1 MDHVKDAKQPQELI
15 KAVRSAI
22 GAKQYGYDKLLGDL
36 VVKAATEIMPVNPK
50 NFNVDSVRV
59 VKIMGGSIYDS
70 RVVRGMVF
78 HREPEGIVVGGVE
91 ICLGC
96 RSWRLCLLGDIKRV
110 MKAKVAIFNC
120 AMDIQ
125 QTETKGTVLL
135 KNAKD
140 LLSFSKGEEQE
151 LEKQFR
157 EIKESG
163 VNVLVT
169 GSGIGDL
176 ALHFINRMG
185 LMVIK
190 ILSKFELRRLSK
202 VTGATVMTRLVCV

>member
-1 MDHVKDAKQPQELI
+1 M
-15 KAVRSAI
+15 AI
-22 GAKQYGYDKLLGDL
+22 HSHPLAND
-36 VVKAATEIMPVNPK
+36 I
-50 NFNVDSVRV
+50 
-59 VKIMGGSIYDS
+59 I
-70 RVVRGMVF
+70 
-78 HREPEGIVVGGVE
+78 
-91 ICLGC
+91 
-96 RSWRLCLLGDIKRV
+96 GDIKRV
-110 MKAKVAIFNC
+110 MKAKVAIYNC

-125 QTETKGTVLL
+125 HTETKGTVLL
-135 KNAKD
+135 KNAGD

-151 LEKQFR
+151 LETQFR

-202 VTGATVMTRLVCV
+202 VTGATVMTRLVNYYCLFIIVLVCLLFT